1 SFTHRVWAL
10 LWWAFC
16 FFVLVSYVSAL
27 SAALLRN
34 RSHVISTYAQKTTH
48 ELLGDLLQKGSPS
61 IGVIYGGSSMNFF
74 VNSNVSWYRDFG
86 RYLQDHPDVMS
97 KSKFEAVERVRNSG
111 GSYAF
116 VMESVTSEFMAN
128 RPPCDILAT
137 PGYFTTRSFAPAL
150 NKNSPLKDVVDHAM
164 LTLMENGTLRELYEK
179 WWHNYTDECEDPN
192 LNILPVRNLP
202 SLKLLSHGELSCAF
216 ILSVSTMPLSRKV
229 CST

>member
-74 VNSNVSWYRDFG
+74 VVSFWKIHFQKFVVPE
-86 RYLQDHPDVMS
+86 LFPKIS
-97 KSKFEAVERVRNSG
+97 KKVVER
-111 GSYAF
+111 
-116 VMESVTSEFMAN
+116 
-128 RPPCDILAT
+128 
-137 PGYFTTRSFAPAL
+137 
-150 NKNSPLKDVVDHAM
+150 KK
-164 LTLMENGTLRELYEK
+164 
-179 WWHNYTDECEDPN
+179 
-192 LNILPVRNLP
+192 
-202 SLKLLSHGELSCAF
+202 
-216 ILSVSTMPLSRKV
+216 
-229 CST
+229 